1 MNIFTVI
8 WSIAHLSAA
17 TQLEFE
23 RPRPLLDGDGFCDP
37 ANDTISQ
44 LVLDALFD
52 SSYNKNTVPTKYGST
67 TVTVEFVIQTIAQVS
82 EITSSFT
89 LDLLFRC
96 TFSQIWHDP
105 RLRFEHLTSCLQN
118 LTLGYQMV
126 ERLWTPNTC
135 FVNSKATAIHS
146 SPTPNIFLMIYP
158 NGTVWV
164 NYRLQVQGPC
174 DMNLEL
180 FPMDVQVCELVIES
194 YSYNA
199 AKVILNWRDWS
210 PVFSIA
216 KSKLADF
223 TLYGIQWTKNSF
235 EYAAGKW
242 DQLTVSLSFSRAYGF
257 YVLQMYIP
265 TYASVLISFTSF
277 WIDLKALPARITLGV
292 SSLMALT
299 FQYGNV
305 AKSLPKVGYVKS
317 IDVYMVITTG
327 FIFLSMVEIAVV
339 CWIDHRIAR
348 LKRKREAEKKKR
360 RMEAISTSKQQ
371 QRRQNSS
378 TSLCAYYGAT
388 SLTDARSVIIENE
401 YEAARLNGGSSSSNG
416 TQEGSNQESTP
427 LVENGSLPKK
437 KTSFFS
443 NLRNTQH
450 PMDPFAAL
458 AAFGFG
464 LGGAHEDGHE
474 EQPEWTGERID
485 SICRKLFPASFALIN
500 CIYWLYYLYQ
510 NHLAKEKALNALR
523 NPF

>member
-1 MNIFTVI
+1 MHLLTVI
-8 WSIAHLSAA
+8 WSIAHISAA
-17 TQLEFE
+17 TRVEFE
-23 RPRPLLDGDGFCDP
+23 RQRPLLDGDGFCDP

-44 LVLDALFD
+44 LVLEAIFN
-52 SSYNKNTVPTKYGST
+52 SGYNKNTVPSKYGST

-89 LDLLFRC
+89 LDLLF
-96 TFSQIWHDP
+96 SQIWDDP
-105 RLRFEHLTSCLQN
+105 RLRFDHLTTCLQN

-135 FVNSKATAIHS
+135 FVNSKSTAIHS

-327 FIFLSMVEIAVV
+327 FISLSMVEIAIV
-339 CWIDHRIAR
+339 CWIEHKITR
-348 LKRKREAEKKKR
+348 LKRKKDAEKKKR
-360 RMEAISTSKQQ
+360 RMEAINNSKPSN
-371 QRRQNSS
+371 RRENSS
-378 TSLCAYYGAT
+378 NSLLGHYGAT
-388 SLTDARSVIIENE
+388 SVQPSRSSVIFENE
-401 YEAARLNGGSSSSNG
+401 YEAHRVNGGSTIG
-416 TQEGSNQESTP
+416 EESTP

-437 KTSFFS
+437 KCSIFGFRHTA
-443 NLRNTQH
+443 H
-450 PMDPFAAL
+450 VDPLAAL

-464 LGGAHEDGHE
+464 V
-474 EQPEWTGERID
+474 GEFGFMENVAL
-485 SICRKLFPASFALIN
+485 SVYFLLKLATTTTPTTNTSRSGRASGSTPSAGSSS
-500 CIYWLYYLYQ
+500 
-510 NHLAKEKALNALR
+510 R
-523 NPF
+523 PPSPS